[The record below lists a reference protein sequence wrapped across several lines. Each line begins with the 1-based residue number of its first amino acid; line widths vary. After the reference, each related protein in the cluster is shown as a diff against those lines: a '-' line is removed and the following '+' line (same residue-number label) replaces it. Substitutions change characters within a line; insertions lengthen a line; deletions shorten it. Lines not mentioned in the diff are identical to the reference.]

1 MATKATSS
9 TTSLPQLLKVVSKLS
24 GMFTDLVFSSQ
35 DGKLQLYI
43 ANASTQMTV
52 DLPGKSFVEDGSS
65 ISIAYSAMEAAL
77 SKRKEPTLALKDGS
91 LVITEGRTVVEIQ
104 AKDHTGV
111 PPINMPEPESS
122 VELKIGSEVCSFL
135 NDTLG
140 ELKIEK
146 IHPAQPDFRLFIA
159 FMKTKTVLATFDVHQ
174 MAYIVSDKVF
184 PKVRGKF
191 NLPYARFSQILK
203 DNPFSESTLLVSED
217 TIGLVSGSIKMST
230 ITPPA
235 EGLQGDVSEVIL
247 GKIKQLEEFEGNRL
261 SVKLEPISDFLYTS
275 KAVASEDAHI
285 SFSVTRGDKLTLKVV
300 SSIGSASTDIRLT
313 EKVTTD
319 FSFRLDIRTIKSLI
333 GKCKDLMVL
342 RISDSEVFL
351 DLPSIKYISALTEG

>member
-1 MATKATSS
+1 MTTKSS
-9 TTSLPQLLKVVSKLS
+9 APTGLPQLLKTVSKLS

-52 DLPGKSFVEDGSS
+52 DLPGQSFVQDGSN
-65 ISIAYSAMEAAL
+65 ISIAYTAMEAAL
-77 SKRKEPTLALKDGS
+77 SKRKEPTLTLKDGS
-91 LVITEGRTVVEIQ
+91 LIVTEGRTVVEIQ
-104 AKDHTGV
+104 AKDCASI
-111 PPINMPEPESS
+111 PPINMPDPESS

-135 NDTLG
+135 NETLG
-140 ELKIEK
+140 DLKIEK
-146 IHPAQPDFRLFIA
+146 IHPAQADFRLFIA
-159 FMKTKTVLATFDVHQ
+159 FLKTRTILATFDIHQ
-174 MAYIVSDKVF
+174 MAYIVSDRVF
-184 PKVRGKF
+184 PKVRGNF

-203 DNPFSESTLLVSED
+203 DNPFSESKLLVSED
-217 TIGLVSGSIKMST
+217 TIGLVSGSIQMST

-247 GKIKQLEEFEGNRL
+247 AKIKELSSFSGNTL
-261 SVKLEPISDFLYTS
+261 SVNVEPVSDFLYTCR
-275 KAVASEDAHI
+275 AVAAEDAHI
-285 SFSVTRGDKLTLKVV
+285 AFSVTKGDKLTLKVV

-313 EKVTTD
+313 SKVAED
-319 FSFRLDIRTIKSLI
+319 FSFRLDIRTIKSLVS
-333 GKCKDLMVL
+333 KCKELMVL

>member
-1 MATKATSS
+1 MATKQASPTN
-9 TTSLPQLLKVVSKLS
+9 LPQLLKTVSKLS
-24 GMFTDLVFSSQ
+24 GMFTDVVFSSQ
-35 DGKLQLYI
+35 GGKLQLYI

-52 DLPGKSFVEDGSS
+52 DVPGKSFIEDGSS
-65 ISIAYSAMEAAL
+65 ISIAYTAMEAAL
-77 SKRKEPTLALKDGS
+77 SKRKEPVLSLKDGS

-104 AKDHTGV
+104 AKDHTSV

-122 VELKIGSEVCSFL
+122 VELKIGSEVCAFL

-159 FMKTKTVLATFDVHQ
+159 FLKSRTVLATFDVHQ

-184 PKVRGKF
+184 PAVRGKF

-203 DNPFSESTLLVSED
+203 DNPFSESKLLVAED
-217 TIGLVSGSIKMST
+217 TIGLVSGSIQMST

-235 EGLQGDVSEVIL
+235 EGLQGDVSEIIL
-247 GKIKQLEEFEGNRL
+247 GKIKQLEEFSGNKL
-261 SVKLEPISDFLYTS
+261 SVKSEPVSDFLYTS
-275 KAVASEDAHI
+275 RAVAAEDAHV
-285 SFSVTRGDKLTLKVV
+285 SFSVSRGDKLTLNVA
-300 SSIGSASTDIRLT
+300 SSVGSATTVIRLS
-313 EKVTTD
+313 EKSTQD
-319 FSFRLDIRTIKSLI
+319 FSFRLDMRTIKSLL
-333 GKCKDLMVL
+333 GKCKDELVL

-351 DLPSIKYISALTEG
+351 DLPNIKYISALTEG